1 MRRLLLPSL
10 LLALP
15 FLQTAPCLFAQSSN
29 APEPPTAPQLEDP
42 APAKPPLEP
51 ILAEAPANAPE
62 HPPAPAPAGSP
73 AKISYSSCNVEGQV
87 LAMTFDDGPHAQNTP
102 RLLDILKERG
112 IKATFFV
119 VGQNAVEYPDI
130 LKRIAAEGHELANH
144 SYTHPILASMGEGAI
159 RDQLDKTHQ
168 AVLSATGVSMKL
180 LRPPYGALSQPQRA
194 WANAAFGYKTIL
206 WDVDPLDWKFR
217 DAARVQS
224 EILSHAKSGSIILSH
239 DIHKSTVDA
248 MPATL
253 DALAAKGFK
262 FVTVTE
268 LLAMD
273 RPAAPKPSPT
283 PAPKPTANNAKETTP
298 KKTADKSPANENKNS
313 KTASTVSK
321 NSVASTPS
329 SPASGAS
336 TSTAASPKSAPSSKP
351 AQLSQEE
358 LRKKWLQSMNQP

>member
-1 MRRLLLPSL
+1 MRRFLLPSL
-10 LLALP
+10 LLVLP
-15 FLQTAPCLFAQSSN
+15 FVQTAAPLFAQSSTSTESPN
-29 APEPPTAPQLEDP
+29 TTQSQEPSA
-42 APAKPPLEP
+42 AKPSLEP
-51 ILAEAPANAPE
+51 ILAEASATAPE
-62 HPPAPAPAGSP
+62 ASPTPVSPASS

-112 IKATFFV
+112 VKATFFV

-144 SYTHPILASMGEGAI
+144 SYSHPILASMSEGAI

-194 WANAAFGYKTIL
+194 WANSTFGYKTIL

-217 DAARVQS
+217 DAARVQG

-239 DIHKSTVDA
+239 DIHKTTVDA

-253 DALAAKGFK
+253 DALTAKGFK

-273 RPAAPKPSPT
+273 RPSAPKPS
-283 PAPKPTANNAKETTP
+283 PAPKPTAINAKENTP
-298 KKTADKSPANENKNS
+298 KKPSDKPSGNDTKDVKAAPAVAKS
-313 KTASTVSK
+313 
-321 NSVASTPS
+321 SVASTTS
-329 SPASGAS
+329 GSASGGS
-336 TSTAASPKSAPSSKP
+336 TSTAASPKSTATPKP
-351 AQLSQEE
+351 TQLSQEE